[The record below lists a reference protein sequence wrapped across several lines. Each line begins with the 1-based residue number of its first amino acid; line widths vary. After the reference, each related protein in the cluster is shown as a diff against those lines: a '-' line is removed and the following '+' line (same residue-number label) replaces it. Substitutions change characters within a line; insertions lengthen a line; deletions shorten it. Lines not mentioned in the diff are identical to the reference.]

1 MEPQKTS
8 NSQRILRK
16 KTKAGIDMCPLC
28 KLYYNAMIIKVVWY
42 WHKNRHK
49 DQCDRPESQEIN
61 PCIYGQLTSD
71 KGAKNVKW
79 GKNNLS
85 NKQYQKNW
93 TAAAAKSLQSC
104 PTPCNPIDGSPPA
117 PPSLG
122 FSRQEYWSELP
133 FLSPMCESEKNEQTA
148 MLHHT
153 QKLTQNGLMT

>member
-16 KTKAGIDMCPLC
+16 KTKAGIDMRPLC

-49 DQCDRPESQEIN
+49 DQCDRIESQEIN

-79 GKNNLS
+79 GKNNLT
-85 NKQYQKNW
+85 NKQY
-93 TAAAAKSLQSC
+93 
-104 PTPCNPIDGSPPA
+104 
-117 PPSLG
+117 
-122 FSRQEYWSELP
+122 
-133 FLSPMCESEKNEQTA
+133 
-148 MLHHT
+148 
-153 QKLTQNGLMT
+153 